1 MLRTRL
7 GLARKRQWLT
17 TPVKGMPGGEAG
29 PRLIEARERR
39 AASKGDA
46 K

>member
-7 GLARKRQWLT
+7 RLARKRQWLT

-29 PRLIEARERR
+29 PAIRGAERR